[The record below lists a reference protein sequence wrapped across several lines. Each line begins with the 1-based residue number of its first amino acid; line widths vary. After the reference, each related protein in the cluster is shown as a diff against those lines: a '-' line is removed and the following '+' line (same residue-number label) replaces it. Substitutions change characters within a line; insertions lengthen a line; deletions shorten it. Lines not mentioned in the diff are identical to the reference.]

1 MEMDWTLSITSL
13 ISVGVGGV
21 LGKIIDKRKT
31 PYTMVLE
38 MLQEQKR
45 FYQERNADFEREKL
59 DSAEKS
65 AVIMK
70 SGQCE
75 HRFKDPNIHCP
86 VDEANNER
94 LEKRCLRC
102 GYNSDNAEEK
112 N

>member
-1 MEMDWTLSITSL
+1 MGIDWTLIITSF
-13 ISVGVGGV
+13 ISVVVGGV

-31 PYTMVLE
+31 PYTM
-38 MLQEQKR
+38 LQELLDRQAR
-45 FYQERNADFEREKL
+45 YLDDRIADFEREKL
-59 DSAEKS
+59 DGAEKS

-112 N
+112 